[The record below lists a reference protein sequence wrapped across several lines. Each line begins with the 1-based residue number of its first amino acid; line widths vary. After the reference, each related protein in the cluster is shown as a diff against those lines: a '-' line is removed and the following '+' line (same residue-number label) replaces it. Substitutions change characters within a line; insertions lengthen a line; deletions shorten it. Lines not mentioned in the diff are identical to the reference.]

1 MGQFRFENLEIWKT
15 ACRIG
20 DELDVLADRLDKEG
34 KRRYAEQLR
43 GALLSVS
50 NNIAEGSASSSKKD
64 FLNFLNIA
72 RRSAA
77 ETANIVL
84 FLERRKVVP
93 RSFSVSVCDE
103 LRALSAQITSFGKV
117 LGKDCGSAS

>member
-1 MGQFRFENLEIWKT
+1 MGKFRFENLEIWKT

-20 DELDVLADRLDKEG
+20 DELDTLADRLEKER
-34 KRRYAEQLR
+34 KWRYAEQLR

-50 NNIAEGSASSSKKD
+50 NNISEGSASASKKD

-77 ETANIVL
+77 ENANIVL
-84 FLERRKVVP
+84 FLARRGVLTQIDAD
-93 RSFSVSVCDE
+93 RLCE
-103 LRALSAQITSFGKV
+103 GLRALSAQITVFGRT
-117 LGKDCGSAS
+117 LSRD